1 MTLTACIDAYVAC
14 KRSLG
19 MHFRSEAESLRAFD
33 RAVGDIDITAIT
45 PDAVR
50 VFIAGTGQVT
60 AFWRQKWII
69 LRGFYRFA
77 LSRGF
82 ATTSPL
88 PATPPRFPPPLTPYI
103 YSRDEL
109 TRLLTATDILQ
120 QPTSPLRALTFR
132 TLLLLLYGTG
142 MRIGEALALTVEDV
156 DIGERLITVRDTK
169 FFKTRL
175 VPIGPHLTH
184 ALATYLAR
192 RRHLPLPAG
201 DRSAI
206 FATRT
211 GHALCY
217 DVTNLLFRRVRRYAG
232 IRREPGA
239 RYQPRLHDL
248 RHTAAVH
255 RLIAWYRAG
264 SDVQRLLPHLATYL
278 GHVDIAS
285 TQRYL
290 TMTPELLREASQ
302 RFEQYAQPEAL
313 HD

>member
-1 MTLTACIDAYVAC
+1 MKLAQCLQTYIAF

-19 MHFRSEAESLRAFD
+19 MRFRSDAEALWAFGRAMGD
-33 RAVGDIDITAIT
+33 RDIADVT

-50 VFIAGTGQVT
+50 TFLDGHGPLT

-69 LRGFYRFA
+69 LRSFYRFA

-82 ATTSPL
+82 ITTSPV

-103 YSRDEL
+103 YSVEEL
-109 TRLLTATDILQ
+109 TRLLAAADTLTE
-120 QPTSPLRALTFR
+120 PRCPLRALTFR

-142 MRIGEALALTVEDV
+142 MRIGEALALTVHDV
-156 DIGERLITVRDTK
+156 DVSQGLVTIHDTK

-175 VPIGPHLTH
+175 VPTGPRLTA
-184 ALATYLAR
+184 ALTAYGAR
-192 RRHLPLPAG
+192 RRKLPMSAG
-201 DRSAI
+201 DASAF

-211 GHALCY
+211 GHGMCY
-217 DVTNLLFRRVRRYAG
+217 DDANRLFGRIRRRAG

-255 RLIAWYRAG
+255 RLIAWYQAG
-264 SDVQRLLPHLATYL
+264 ADVQGLLPHLATYL
-278 GHVDIAS
+278 GHVDIAA

-290 TMTPELLREASQ
+290 SITPALLHEASQ
-302 RFEQYAQPEAL
+302 RFERYARPGGRP
-313 HD
+313 

>member
-1 MTLTACIDAYVAC
+1 MTLAECIDAYVAV

-19 MHFRSEAESLRAFD
+19 MRFRSEAELLRAFG
-33 RAVGDIDITAIT
+33 RAMGNIDIVAVN
-45 PDAVR
+45 PEAVR
-50 VFIAGTGQVT
+50 AFLAGTGPVT
-60 AFWRQKWII
+60 AFWQQKWIV

-82 ATTSPL
+82 AATSPV
-88 PATPPRFPPPLTPYI
+88 PGTAPRFPPPLTPYI

-109 TRLLTATDILQ
+109 TRLLGATDALQ
-120 QPTSPLRALTFR
+120 DPRCPLRALTFR
-132 TLLLLLYGTG
+132 TLVLLLYGTG

-156 DIGERLITVRDTK
+156 DIGQRLVTVRDTK

-175 VPIGPHLTH
+175 VPTGPHLTH
-184 ALATYLAR
+184 ALAAYLAR
-192 RRHLPLPAG
+192 RRHLPRPAG
-201 DRSAI
+201 EASAF

-211 GHALCY
+211 GRALCY
-217 DVTNLLFRRVRRYAG
+217 DVANLLFRRVRQRAG
-232 IRREPGA
+232 IRRERDA

-255 RLIAWYRAG
+255 RLIAWYQAG
-264 SDVQRLLPHLATYL
+264 ADVHRLLPHLATYL

-290 TMTPELLREASQ
+290 SMTPELLREASQ
-302 RFEQYAQPEAL
+302 RFEQYAQPEAP

>member
-1 MTLTACIDAYVAC
+1 MTLATAIDAYVSW

-19 MHFRSEAESLRAFD
+19 MRFRSEAELLRAFH
-33 RAVGDIDITAIT
+33 RAMGDIDLAAVH

-50 VFIAGTGQVT
+50 AFLAGPGPVT

-77 LSRGF
+77 LGRDL
-82 ATTSPL
+82 TTVSPV
-88 PATPPRFPPPLTPYI
+88 PEVPPHFPPALTPYI
-103 YSRDEL
+103 YSREEL
-109 TRLLTATDILQ
+109 SRLLAATEVLRE
-120 QPTSPLRALTFR
+120 PRCALRPLTIR

-142 MRIGEALALTVEDV
+142 MRIGEVLALRVEDV
-156 DIGERLITVRDTK
+156 DIGQCLVTVRDTK

-175 VPIGPHLTH
+175 VPTGPQLTH
-184 ALATYLAR
+184 ALAVYVTQR
-192 RRHLPLPAG
+192 RSLPLPAG
-201 DRSAI
+201 EASAF

-211 GHALCY
+211 GRGLCY
-217 DVTNLLFRRVRRYAG
+217 DVANLLFRRVRRHAE
-232 IRREPGA
+232 IRREGSA

-264 SDVQRLLPHLATYL
+264 ADVQRLLPHLATYL
-278 GHVDIAS
+278 GHVDVGG

-290 TMTPELLREASQ
+290 TMTPELLREAGH
-302 RFEQYAQPEAL
+302 RFEQYAQPEVR
-313 HD
+313 DV

>member
-1 MTLTACIDAYVAC
+1 MTLAACIQTYVAF

-19 MHFRSEAESLRAFD
+19 MRFRSEAAELRAFG
-33 RAVGDIDITAIT
+33 RTMGDLDIADVT

-50 VFIAGTGQVT
+50 AFLAGTGPVT

-69 LRGFYRFA
+69 LRGFYRFT

-82 ATTSPL
+82 AATCPV
-88 PATPPRFPPPLTPYI
+88 PVTPPRFPPPLTPYI
-103 YSRDEL
+103 YSVEEL
-109 TRLLTATDILQ
+109 TRLLAATDTLTE
-120 QPTSPLRALTFR
+120 PRCPLRALTVR

-142 MRIGEALALTVEDV
+142 MRIGEALALTLHDVEVGDSLV
-156 DIGERLITVRDTK
+156 TVRDTK

-175 VPIGPHLTH
+175 VPTGPRLTQ
-184 ALATYLAR
+184 ALIAYVAR

-201 DRSAI
+201 DASAF

-211 GHALCY
+211 GHSVCY
-217 DVTNLLFRRVRRYAG
+217 DDANRLFGRVRRHAG
-232 IRREPGA
+232 IHRDTGA

-255 RLIAWYRAG
+255 RLIAWYQAG
-264 SDVQRLLPHLATYL
+264 ADVQALLPHLATYL

-290 TMTPELLREASQ
+290 SMTPALLDEASQ
-302 RFEQYAQPEAL
+302 RFAQYAQPEAR

>member
-1 MTLTACIDAYVAC
+1 MTLAECIDAYVAL

-19 MHFRSEAESLRAFD
+19 MRFRSEAELLSTFSRTMGPLELA
-33 RAVGDIDITAIT
+33 AVT

-50 VFIAGTGQVT
+50 AFIAGSGPVT

-82 ATTSPL
+82 ATASPVPVTL
-88 PATPPRFPPPLTPYI
+88 PRLPPPLTPYI
-103 YSRDEL
+103 YSSEDL
-109 TRLLTATDILQ
+109 TRLLAATETLQ
-120 QPTSPLRALTFR
+120 GPRSPLQALTFR

-142 MRIGEALALTVEDV
+142 MRIGEALSLTLPDV
-156 DIGERLITVRDTK
+156 DVGQHLVTIRAAK
-169 FFKTRL
+169 FFKSRL
-175 VPIGPHLTH
+175 VPTGPQLTH
-184 ALATYLAR
+184 ALAVYVTR
-192 RRHLPLPAG
+192 RQQLPLPAG
-201 DRSAI
+201 DASAF

-211 GHALCY
+211 GQALCY
-217 DVTNLLFRRVRRYAG
+217 DVVNLLFRRVRRRAG
-232 IRREPGA
+232 IRREAGA

-264 SDVQRLLPHLATYL
+264 ADVQRLLPHLATYL
-278 GHVDIAS
+278 GHVDIVS

-302 RFEQYAQPEAL
+302 RFEQYAQPEAS
-313 HD
+313 HE

>member
-1 MTLTACIDAYVAC
+1 MTLAECIDAYVAF

-19 MHFRSEAESLRAFD
+19 MRFRAEAELLQAFSRTVGPID
-33 RAVGDIDITAIT
+33 LAAVT

-50 VFIAGTGQVT
+50 AFVAGAGPVT
-60 AFWRQKWII
+60 AFWRQQWII

-82 ATTSPL
+82 ANACPVVMTLPQL
-88 PATPPRFPPPLTPYI
+88 PAPLTPHI
-103 YSRDEL
+103 YSQEEL
-109 TRLLTATDILQ
+109 TRLLAAAETLHD
-120 QPTSPLRALTFR
+120 PRSPLRALTFR
-132 TLLLLLYGTG
+132 TLLLLLYSTG
-142 MRIGEALALTVEDV
+142 MRVGEALSLTLHDV
-156 DIGERLITVRDTK
+156 DVRECLVTVRDTK

-175 VPIGPHLTH
+175 VPTGPQLTQ
-184 ALATYLAR
+184 ALAIYVAR
-192 RRHLPLPAG
+192 RRQLGLPVG
-201 DRSAI
+201 DASTF

-211 GHALCY
+211 GQALCY
-217 DVTNLLFRRVRRYAG
+217 DVVNLLFRRMRRRAG
-232 IRREPGA
+232 IRREAGA

-264 SDVQRLLPHLATYL
+264 ADVQRLLPHLATYL
-278 GHVDIAS
+278 GHVDIVS

-302 RFEQYAQPEAL
+302 RFEQYAQPEVC

>member
-1 MTLTACIDAYVAC
+1 MSLVECIDAYVAL

-19 MHFRSEAESLRAFD
+19 MRFRSEAELLRAFSRTIGPLD
-33 RAVGDIDITAIT
+33 LAAVT

-50 VFIAGTGQVT
+50 AFIAGSGPVT
-60 AFWRQKWII
+60 AFWRQKWVI

-82 ATTSPL
+82 ATASPVPVTL
-88 PATPPRFPPPLTPYI
+88 PQLPPPLTPYI
-103 YSRDEL
+103 YSSEEL
-109 TRLLTATDILQ
+109 TRLLAATDTLQ
-120 QPTSPLRALTFR
+120 EPRSPLRTLTFR

-142 MRIGEALALTVEDV
+142 MRIGEALSLTLPDIDV
-156 DIGERLITVRDTK
+156 GQRLVTIRDAK
-169 FFKTRL
+169 FFKSRL
-175 VPIGPHLTH
+175 VPTGPQLTH
-184 ALATYLAR
+184 ALAVYVTQ

-201 DRSAI
+201 EASTV

-211 GHALCY
+211 GQALCY
-217 DVTNLLFRRVRRYAG
+217 DVVNLLFRRVRRRAG
-232 IRREPGA
+232 IRREAGA

-264 SDVQRLLPHLATYL
+264 ADVQRLLPHLATYL

-290 TMTPELLREASQ
+290 TMTPELLREASH
-302 RFEQYAQPEAL
+302 RFEQYAQPEAS
-313 HD
+313 HE

>member
-1 MTLTACIDAYVAC
+1 MTLTDAIATYVAF

-19 MHFRSEAESLRAFD
+19 MHFRSEAVQLRAFA
-33 RAVGDIDITAIT
+33 RAMGDIALAAVS
-45 PDAVR
+45 PEAVR
-50 VFIAGTGQVT
+50 AFIAGPGPVT
-60 AFWRQKWII
+60 TFWRNKWVI

-82 ATTSPL
+82 ATTSPVPVL
-88 PATPPRFPPPLTPYI
+88 APRFPSSLTPYI
-103 YSRDEL
+103 YSAAEL
-109 TRLLTATDILQ
+109 ASLLAATDTLRS
-120 QPTSPLRALTFR
+120 PRCPLRALTFR

-142 MRIGEALALTVEDV
+142 LRIGEALTLTIHDV
-156 DIGERLITVRDTK
+156 DTAQRLVTIRNTK

-175 VPIGPHLTH
+175 VPTGPQLTQ
-184 ALATYLAR
+184 ALSIYVAR
-192 RRHLPLPAG
+192 RRRLPLPAG
-201 DRSAI
+201 DASAF

-211 GHALCY
+211 GHGLCY
-217 DVTNLLFRRVRRYAG
+217 DDTNRQFGRVRRHAG
-232 IRREPGA
+232 IRRDDGA

-264 SDVQRLLPHLATYL
+264 ADVQRLLPHLATYL
-278 GHVDIAS
+278 GHVDLAS

-290 TMTPELLREASQ
+290 TMTPELLQEASR
-302 RFEQYAQPEAL
+302 RFEQYARPERR

>member
-1 MTLTACIDAYVAC
+1 M
-14 KRSLG
+14 
-19 MHFRSEAESLRAFD
+19 
-33 RAVGDIDITAIT
+33 GDIDIAAVT

-50 VFIAGTGQVT
+50 RFIAGTGPVT
-60 AFWRQKWII
+60 AFWRQKWMI

-77 LSRGF
+77 LSRGL
-82 ATTSPL
+82 TTASPV
-88 PATPPRFPPPLTPYI
+88 PETPPQFPPPLTPYI
-103 YSRDEL
+103 YSREEL
-109 TRLLTATDILQ
+109 SRLLAATEALQ
-120 QPTSPLRALTFR
+120 EPRCALRALTFR
-132 TLLLLLYGTG
+132 ALLLLLYGTG
-142 MRIGEALALTVEDV
+142 MRIGEALALTVSDV
-156 DIGERLITVRDTK
+156 DVGQHLVTVRDTK

-175 VPIGPHLTH
+175 VPTGPQLTH
-184 ALATYLAR
+184 ALAVYLAQ

-201 DRSAI
+201 EASAL

-211 GHALCY
+211 GRALCY
-217 DVTNLLFRRVRRYAG
+217 DVANLLFRRVRRRAE
-232 IRREPGA
+232 IRREGSA

-264 SDVQRLLPHLATYL
+264 ADVQRLLPHLATYL
-278 GHVDIAS
+278 GHVDVSS

-290 TMTPELLREASQ
+290 TMTPELLREASR

>member
-1 MTLTACIDAYVAC
+1 MTLAACLDLYVRW

-19 MHFRSEAESLRAFD
+19 MRFRSEADLLRAFGHAMGALELA
-33 RAVGDIDITAIT
+33 AVD

-50 VFIAGTGQVT
+50 AFIAGPGPVT
-60 AFWRQKWII
+60 AWCRQKWIV

-82 ATTSPL
+82 VATCPVPETL
-88 PATPPRFPPPLTPYI
+88 PHVPPPLTPYV
-103 YSRDEL
+103 YSLDDL
-109 TRLLTATDILQ
+109 TRLLAATDVLHS
-120 QPTSPLRALTFR
+120 PRCPLRALTFR

-142 MRIGEALALTVEDV
+142 MRIGEALALTIADV
-156 DIGERLITVRDTK
+156 DLGRQLLTVRHAK

-175 VPIGPHLTH
+175 VPTGPHLTQ
-184 ALATYLAR
+184 ALAAYLAR
-192 RRHLPLPAG
+192 RRHLSRPAG
-201 DRSAI
+201 EASAL

-211 GHALCY
+211 GRALCY
-217 DVTNLLFRRVRRYAG
+217 DVANLLFRRVRQRAG
-232 IRREPGA
+232 IRRERAA

-264 SDVQRLLPHLATYL
+264 ADVQRLLPYLATYL
-278 GHVDIAS
+278 GHVDVAS
-285 TQRYL
+285 TQHYL
-290 TMTPELLREASQ
+290 TMTPELLGEASQ
-302 RFEQYAQPEAL
+302 RFERYAQPEAG

>member
-1 MTLTACIDAYVAC
+1 MTLAACIQAYVAF

-19 MHFRSEAESLRAFD
+19 MRFRSEAAELRAFG
-33 RAVGDIDITAIT
+33 RTMGDLDIADVT

-50 VFIAGTGQVT
+50 TFLAGPGPVT
-60 AFWRQKWII
+60 AFWRQQWII
-69 LRGFYRFA
+69 LRSFYRFA

-82 ATTSPL
+82 AATSPV
-88 PATPPRFPPPLTPYI
+88 PVTPPRFPPPLTPYI
-103 YSRDEL
+103 YSVEEL
-109 TRLLTATDILQ
+109 TRLLAATDTLTE
-120 QPTSPLRALTFR
+120 PRCPLRALTVR

-142 MRIGEALALTVEDV
+142 MRIGEALSLTVHDV
-156 DIGERLITVRDTK
+156 DVGDGLVTVRDTK

-175 VPIGPHLTH
+175 VPTGPRLTQ
-184 ALATYLAR
+184 ALTAYVAR
-192 RRHLPLPAG
+192 RRHLPLPTG
-201 DRSAI
+201 DASAF

-211 GHALCY
+211 GHPVCY
-217 DVTNLLFRRVRRYAG
+217 ADANRLFGRARRRAG
-232 IRREPGA
+232 IRREGGA

-255 RLIAWYRAG
+255 RLIAWYQAG
-264 SDVQRLLPHLATYL
+264 ADVQSLLPHLATYL

-290 TMTPELLREASQ
+290 SMTPALLHEASQ
-302 RFEQYAQPEAL
+302 RFAQYAQPEAR